1 MAKAKLIKERPSFYF
16 VRKILYCVS
25 VDYNTLKTSFLKRQR
40 RRAGLKKLF
49 VCRHPTLDLR
59 VRSVNQDFFILVRV
73 SLIPRAL
80 PFLIKAWLRKK
91 EPNFFR
97 DYRYKR

>member
-1 MAKAKLIKERPSFYF
+1 M
-16 VRKILYCVS
+16 RKILYCVS
-25 VDYNTLKTSFLKRQR
+25 VDYNTLKTSFLKRQIR
-40 RRAGLKKLF
+40 RDGLEKLF

-59 VRSVNQDFFILVRV
+59 VRSVDQDFFILVRV
-73 SLIPRAL
+73 ILIPRAL